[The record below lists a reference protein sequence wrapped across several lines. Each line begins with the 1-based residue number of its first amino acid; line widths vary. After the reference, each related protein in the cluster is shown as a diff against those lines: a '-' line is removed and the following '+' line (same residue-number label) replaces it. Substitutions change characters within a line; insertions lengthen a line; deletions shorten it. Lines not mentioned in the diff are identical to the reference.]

1 MAFAQSICI
10 IRSFNR
16 TIGSTTISGFM
27 SIFTGIMAEV
37 WVLAIRQGGRRSS
50 PNCFSRGLEKIEVTD
65 GWLNCQSLGPSNIAD
80 EDNGYCEPKSLV
92 HLLPPAFKC
101 RRLWTYQIRTTEHR
115 IPPQWA
121 ICNSA
126 ALRLDAGVFSRIEEQ
141 SIE

>member
-1 MAFAQSICI
+1 
-10 IRSFNR
+10 
-16 TIGSTTISGFM
+16 
-27 SIFTGIMAEV
+27 MAEV
-37 WVLAIRQGGRRSS
+37 WVLATRQGGRRSS